1 MKKFLNPKILI
12 PVLGIIIL
20 LGSALYVLLAP
31 DTWWKPFYIRVED
44 PAAVATTQTQGDIA
58 APQAVTSSQT
68 MQTQEVQ
75 SVGYFQGRQPL
86 GIMYALDPKVVN
98 LAEPGGLRYLK
109 ATITLELWPLE
120 DFSNIEEEER
130 TQAEEKFLET
140 IDARRPKIDDIAT
153 SLLSS
158 KAFTDIATIEGKEQ
172 LKQELSTAIND
183 SLGYQGVVN
192 VYFTDFVIQ

>member
-1 MKKFLNPKILI
+1 MKKFLNLKIII

-31 DTWWKPFYIRVED
+31 DNWWKPFYIRVED
-44 PAAVATTQTQGDIA
+44 QTAAATQGQGDVAVQQA
-58 APQAVTSSQT
+58 ATSQVVQA
-68 MQTQEVQ
+68 QEVQ
-75 SVGYFQGRQPL
+75 PVGYFQGRQPL

-120 DFSNIEEEER
+120 DFSSFEEEER

-140 IDARRPKIDDIAT
+140 IDDRRPKIDDIVT

-158 KAFTDIATIEGKEQ
+158 KTFNEIATIEGKEQ
-172 LKQELSTAIND
+172 LKQELTTAIND
-183 SLGYQGVVN
+183 SLGYRGVVN
-192 VYFTDFVIQ
+192 IYFTDFVIQ

>member
-1 MKKFLNPKILI
+1 MKKFLNLKIII

-31 DTWWKPFYIRVED
+31 DNWWKPFYIRVED
-44 PAAVATTQTQGDIA
+44 QTTAATQGQGDVAVQQA
-58 APQAVTSSQT
+58 ATSQVVQA
-68 MQTQEVQ
+68 QEVQ
-75 SVGYFQGRQPL
+75 PVGYFQGRQPL

-120 DFSNIEEEER
+120 DFSSFEEEER

-140 IDARRPKIDDIAT
+140 IDDRRPKIDDIVT

-158 KAFTDIATIEGKEQ
+158 KTFNEIATIEGKEQ
-172 LKQELSTAIND
+172 LKQELTTAIND
-183 SLGYQGVVN
+183 SLGYRGVVN
-192 VYFTDFVIQ
+192 IYFTDFVIQ

>member
-1 MKKFLNPKILI
+1 MKKFLNLKIII

-20 LGSALYVLLAP
+20 LGSALYVLFAP
-31 DTWWKPFYIRVED
+31 NDWWKPFYIRVED
-44 PAAVATTQTQGDIA
+44 QTAGATQVQGDLSTQ
-58 APQAVTSSQT
+58 QATPSQT
-68 MQTQEVQ
+68 VQAQDVQ

-120 DFSNIEEEER
+120 DFSNFEEEER
-130 TQAEEKFLET
+130 TQAEEQFLET
-140 IDARRPKIDDIAT
+140 IDARRPKIDDIVT

-158 KAFTDIATIEGKEQ
+158 KTFNDIATIEGKEE
-172 LKQELSTAIND
+172 LKQELMTAIND
-183 SLGYQGVVN
+183 SLGYQAVVN

>member
-31 DTWWKPFYIRVED
+31 DHWWKPFYIRVED
-44 PAAVATTQTQGDIA
+44 QTAVATQVQGD
-58 APQAVTSSQT
+58 TSVQQTATSQT
-68 MQTQEVQ
+68 MQAQDVQ
-75 SVGYFQGRQPL
+75 PVGHFQGRQPL

-120 DFSNIEEEER
+120 DFSSFEEEER

-140 IDARRPKIDDIAT
+140 IDDRRPKIDDIVT

-158 KAFTDIATIEGKEQ
+158 KTFNEIATIEGKEQ
-172 LKQELSTAIND
+172 LKQELTTAIND

>member
-1 MKKFLNPKILI
+1 MKKFLTPKILV

-20 LGSALYVLLAP
+20 LGGALYILLAP
-31 DTWWKPFYIRVED
+31 NSWWKPFYIRVED
-44 PAAVATTQTQGDIA
+44 QAAVATIQPQGDVSVQQATTTQTVQ
-58 APQAVTSSQT
+58 PQSAQP
-68 MQTQEVQ
+68 
-75 SVGYFQGRQPL
+75 VGYFEGRQPL

-120 DFSNIEEEER
+120 DFSSFEEEER
-130 TQAEEKFLET
+130 TTAEEEFLET
-140 IDARRPKIDDIAT
+140 IDDRRPKIDDIIT

-158 KAFTDIATIEGKEQ
+158 KTFNDIATIEGKEQ
-172 LKQELSTAIND
+172 LKEELATAIND

-192 VYFTDFVIQ
+192 IYFTDFVIQ